1 MNRKNYIKPVSQVL
15 CIDDEDIIATSG
27 EPTNQTLAD
36 GGKVEDGVAETKI
49 IDFSKEIDW

>member
-27 EPTNQTLAD
+27 EPTNQTLAY
-36 GGKVEDGVAETKI
+36 GGEDEDGVTETKI

>member
-36 GGKVEDGVAETKI
+36 GGEDEDGVAETKI

>member
-27 EPTNQTLAD
+27 EPTNQTLAY
-36 GGKVEDGVAETKI
+36 GGEDEDGVAETKI

>member
-36 GGKVEDGVAETKI
+36 GGEEDNGVAETKI

>member
-27 EPTNQTLAD
+27 EPTNQNLAGEEEDD
-36 GGKVEDGVAETKI
+36 GIAETKI